1 MDKRKDLMAQ
11 LPHLMRYARAL
22 TRDPDAADDLVQ
34 DCVDR
39 ALSKL
44 HLFKAGTNMRAW
56 LFTVMHNIHAQN
68 MRRLGRRM
76 DKTSLEPE
84 MEERHGTEG
93 EQLGALTLR
102 DLDRALERLSED
114 QRAVILLVGL
124 EDMSYAQT
132 AEILDVPVGTVMSRL
147 ARGRERLKKI
157 MEGSEPLLRSVK

>member
-1 MDKRKDLMAQ
+1 MDKRKDLMDQ

-132 AEILDVPVGTVMSRL
+132 AEILNVPVGTVMSRL

>member
-1 MDKRKDLMAQ
+1 MDKRKALLDA

-22 TRDPDAADDLVQ
+22 TRDTDAADDLVQ
-34 DCVDR
+34 ECAGR

-56 LFTVMHNIHAQN
+56 LFTVMHNLHAQN

-84 MEERHGTEG
+84 MEERHGSDG
-93 EQLGALTLR
+93 DQMGALTLR
-102 DLDRALERLSED
+102 DLDRALSRLSDD
-114 QRAVILLVGL
+114 QRAVVLLVGL
-124 EDMSYAQT
+124 EDMSYAET
-132 AEILDVPVGTVMSRL
+132 AEILEIPVGTVMSRL

-157 MEGSEPLLRSVK
+157 MDGAEPLLRSVQ